1 MFSNATKYAIRTVLY
16 LASNG
21 KKTSKLKVSNLA
33 KELEIP
39 KPFLSKILQK
49 LAKADLVS
57 SSKGRGGGFYLTDEN
72 LSKTLLDI
80 IECIDGTN
88 SLNECILG
96 QPTCS
101 DENPCPLH
109 KYYKDIK
116 RDLLTVISDA
126 SIGKLSLD
134 LKQTS

>member
-1 MFSNATKYAIRTVLY
+1 MFSNATKYAIRTVLF
-16 LASNG
+16 LAANEEG
-21 KKTSKLKVSNLA
+21 KQKCKVSDIA
-33 KELEIP
+33 KKLEIP

-49 LAKADLVS
+49 LAKADLIS
-57 SSKGRGGGFYLTDEN
+57 SSKGRGGGFFLTDDN
-72 LSKTLLDI
+72 LNKTLLDI

-88 SLNECILG
+88 VLNECILG

-126 SIGKLSLD
+126 SIGKLSID
-134 LKQTS
+134 LKEIV